1 MEGHEGDGQNQSPR
15 QLQES
20 DGLEV
25 HVQLP
30 TGETASF
37 QAKRSW
43 SVRDLKMIVE
53 LKSGVP
59 SDLFT
64 LVHNQGDSNAV
75 ELKDETKMADV
86 DTRVD
91 LGSVTL
97 ELSIPPWWQR
107 FVDRCMK
114 RDNRQILKR
123 IEIKMNQISSEQRAF
138 VAAFIAAQKGD
149 GQLFQS
155 LLNSDV
161 KIDVEQ
167 TVQCSG
173 RTLLH
178 AAVTGENFS
187 CAAALFMNDGSS
199 LLSRADH
206 QGVTPMEMA
215 KNSNHPRLMELFDK
229 YVELEARGSSEDDTN
244 VGKSSENDVREPDN
258 SSGDG
263 TTQGDGDVAS
273 NQVEEFKKNDE
284 VYQNGSNE
292 SSVVHDAKNKAR
304 MDEMIREEVGQTRE
318 TKDDLRKRPP
328 TAHASSHRMLKRDLN
343 PDLKLHIPLR
353 GARSL
358 NIHDRPASAKAKLIC
373 AEEIRPL
380 SGKIVS
386 GVKQTEEKLPRVNT
400 QPSSPMNS
408 PRMGRKLV
416 PSLLNMERPG
426 SPILRP
432 RSPTCPCPRSP
443 SAPRARSP
451 FAPLP
456 GSPSGSPAFRRKVFR
471 VPSSSEQQKTRE
483 NTYHGRENGTTR
495 YVTTNKFKK
504 NKGTLQSNT
513 TGHPCHLSLYFFICI
528 FKFQLIKS

>member
-1 MEGHEGDGQNQSPR
+1 MEGQEGDSQNQSPR
-15 QLQES
+15 QQQES

-43 SVRDLKMIVE
+43 SVRDLKMNVE
-53 LKSGVP
+53 LNSGVP

-64 LVHNQGDSNAV
+64 LVHNQGDNNTV
-75 ELKDETKMADV
+75 ELKDETKIADIA
-86 DTRVD
+86 TQVD

-155 LLNSDV
+155 LLNNDV
-161 KIDVEQ
+161 KIDIEQ

-178 AAVTGENFS
+178 AAVTGENFA

-206 QGVTPMEMA
+206 HGVTPLEMA

-229 YVELEARGSSEDDTN
+229 YVELEARESSEDDTD
-244 VGKSSENDVREPDN
+244 VGKSSENNIKESDN

-263 TTQGDGDVAS
+263 KTQEDEDGANNLD
-273 NQVEEFKKNDE
+273 EESKKNDE
-284 VYQNGSNE
+284 VYQNGSKE
-292 SSVVHDAKNKAR
+292 SSIVHDDKNNAR
-304 MDEMIREEVGQTRE
+304 MDQMTREEVGQTRE
-318 TKDDLRKRPP
+318 TKHDLRKRPS
-328 TAHASSHRMLKRDLN
+328 TAHGSSHRMLKRDLN
-343 PDLKLHIPLR
+343 LDLKLHRPLR
-353 GARSL
+353 GTKSL
-358 NIHDRPASAKAKLIC
+358 SIHDRPASAKAKLIC

-380 SGKIVS
+380 SGKVVS
-386 GVKQTEEKLPRVNT
+386 GVKQTEERLPIVNT

-416 PSLLNMERPG
+416 PSLLNTE
-426 SPILRP
+426 SPNLRP
-432 RSPTCPCPRSP
+432 RSPTCPFPRSP

-451 FAPLP
+451 LATLP
-456 GSPSGSPAFRRKVFR
+456 GSPSGSPAFSRKVFR
-471 VPSSSEQQKTRE
+471 VPSLSEPQKTRAD
-483 NTYHGRENGTTR
+483 TYHGRETGATR
-495 YVTTNKFKK
+495 YATTNKL
-504 NKGTLQSNT
+504 NNNNGTLQRN
-513 TGHPCHLSLYFFICI
+513 
-528 FKFQLIKS
+528 K